1 MVCTEKLIEVFWYVY
16 MLTNMY
22 VSFTT
27 VVEAILSMSFTRD
40 ARARVTKMAAL
51 EFKPG
56 SGPWPTLDD
65 QLPIIDLIIVA
76 YLPNE
81 RDIIMNRVN
90 YLCTQ
95 IVYPVD
101 RIRINCV
108 YNTPVPIEPLETE
121 LRDLQEAHPQLR
133 VIKVPGSKSK
143 ADNLNYFFT
152 FDTGADVIAIFDA
165 DHYPH
170 PHNPRWAAERFMGDS
185 EVNIVQGRC
194 IIYNSRDSW
203 LTRLIAVEFDKIY
216 AVSHPG
222 RALMMDFGLF
232 CGRFHKLR
240 IDEQWLKTATGS
252 NGYWRAPLL
261 RAHKMHGEML
271 TEDIDS
277 ALRAVKKN
285 VKAVHEINCV
295 SYELAPSEFQGF
307 WKQRLRWAQGWA
319 QASLVHMPMVSPA
332 RARCYALEVLL
343 IGLVGLG
350 QAGAGYPELYE
361 AFRCLLATGYTRVVV
376 LPYHAGKIGRAPH
389 PVRFVSC

>member
-1 MVCTEKLIEVFWYVY
+1 MIGHPHSAPLNPARSSRLSSLRSNFDYASARSSAWIWEWTPFTLVCSYFIGSTCLYMVCTEKLIEVFWYVY

-56 SGPWPTLDD
+56 SGPWPTPDE

-81 RDIIMNRVN
+81 RDIIMDRVT

-108 YNTPVPIEPLETE
+108 YNTPVPIEPLESE
-121 LRDLQEAHPQLR
+121 LVELQGVYPQLR
-133 VIKVPGSKSK
+133 VVKVPGSKSK

-152 FDTGADVIAIFDA
+152 LETGADVIAIFDA

-203 LTRLIAVEFDKIY
+203 LTRLIAIEFDKIY

-232 CGRFHKLR
+232 CGLSS
-240 IDEQWLKTATGS
+240 QTL
-252 NGYWRAPLL
+252 
-261 RAHKMHGEML
+261 
-271 TEDIDS
+271 
-277 ALRAVKKN
+277 
-285 VKAVHEINCV
+285 
-295 SYELAPSEFQGF
+295 
-307 WKQRLRWAQGWA
+307 
-319 QASLVHMPMVSPA
+319 
-332 RARCYALEVLL
+332 
-343 IGLVGLG
+343 
-350 QAGAGYPELYE
+350 
-361 AFRCLLATGYTRVVV
+361 
-376 LPYHAGKIGRAPH
+376 KIG
-389 PVRFVSC
+389 SS

>member
-51 EFKPG
+51 DFKPG
-56 SGPWPTLDD
+56 SGPWLTNDH
-65 QLPIIDLIIVA
+65 QLPIIDLIFVA

-81 RDIIMNRVN
+81 RDIIMDRVN

-108 YNTPVPIEPLETE
+108 YNTSVPIEPLETE
-121 LRDLQEAHPQLR
+121 LFDLRDSFPQLR

-152 FDTGADVIAIFDA
+152 LDTGADVIAIFDA

-185 EVNIVQGRC
+185 EVSIVQGRC

-203 LTRLIAVEFDKIY
+203 LTRLIAIEFDKIY

-222 RALMMDFGLF
+222 RALMMEFGLF
-232 CGRFHKLR
+232 CGKSH
-240 IDEQWLKTATGS
+240 QS
-252 NGYWRAPLL
+252 
-261 RAHKMHGEML
+261 
-271 TEDIDS
+271 
-277 ALRAVKKN
+277 
-285 VKAVHEINCV
+285 
-295 SYELAPSEFQGF
+295 
-307 WKQRLRWAQGWA
+307 
-319 QASLVHMPMVSPA
+319 
-332 RARCYALEVLL
+332 
-343 IGLVGLG
+343 
-350 QAGAGYPELYE
+350 
-361 AFRCLLATGYTRVVV
+361 
-376 LPYHAGKIGRAPH
+376 
-389 PVRFVSC
+389 